1 MKDKTK
7 AQKNNKGTEKKKFS
21 IWKPVLIT
29 LGSVIALA
37 GIIFLIIFLTD
48 GFKNSPKNPENIYFA
63 DVVVQEDGST
73 SYVAH
78 GSSPYDVEGNFK
90 LVVSTSTEEFNQT
103 GLELNFPSTQTK
115 YYLMEVDLED
125 QVSEASRVF
134 YAFDEYGNRIKFAS
148 CGQAQA
154 THITNGVVIVPRY
167 VSINSQ
173 FDVLAVIAPD
183 DLNSEITAESK
194 LYNVGGYTQL
204 IASSTTNVRAESTS
218 AYINVD
224 VPVEGF
230 EVVGTTKNGS
240 NEQELSEASGYIE
253 VSTESLFSVIAK
265 VTPSRAIY
273 KYGKDGTNGT
283 REYKTVIFIISI
295 TKVFSYNIFNEC
307 LFLN

>member
-21 IWKPVLIT
+21 IWKAVLIT

-37 GIIFLIIFLTD
+37 GIIFLIIFLTG
-48 GFKNSPKNPENIYFA
+48 GFDNPPKNPENIYFA

-183 DLNSEITAESK
+183 DLNSEITAE
-194 LYNVGGYTQL
+194 TPRP
-204 IASSTTNVRAESTS
+204 ASIRNSVDSRRESSRSLAQATTAFPRGCSLFA
-218 AYINVD
+218 
-224 VPVEGF
+224 
-230 EVVGTTKNGS
+230 
-240 NEQELSEASGYIE
+240 
-253 VSTESLFSVIAK
+253 STEAAKARISESFRPSAQERISL
-265 VTPSRAIY
+265 TCRRP
-273 KYGKDGTNGT
+273 
-283 REYKTVIFIISI
+283 
-295 TKVFSYNIFNEC
+295 
-307 LFLN
+307 

>member
-21 IWKPVLIT
+21 IWKAVLIT

-37 GIIFLIIFLTD
+37 GIIFLIIFLTG
-48 GFKNSPKNPENIYFA
+48 GFDNPPKNPENIYFA

-183 DLNSEITAESK
+183 DLNSEITAETK

-204 IASSTTNVRAESTS
+204 IASSTTNVSISSTS

-230 EVVGTTKNGS
+230 EVVGVTKNGS
-240 NEQELSEASGYIE
+240 NE
-253 VSTESLFSVIAK
+253 
-265 VTPSRAIY
+265 
-273 KYGKDGTNGT
+273 
-283 REYKTVIFIISI
+283 
-295 TKVFSYNIFNEC
+295 
-307 LFLN
+307 